1 MLFLLQVSGLVSGQI
16 ARSLLLVAGC
26 LLVLAGCGT
35 EWNDPYPS
43 SERGNNKL
51 YTSFSERPKHL
62 DPAIAYSNS
71 EIGFIAQ
78 IYEPPLQYHY
88 LKRPYTLIPA
98 TLEAMPEIR
107 YFDQAGRSASESTP
121 ACVLDK
127 GVG

>member
-1 MLFLLQVSGLVSGQI
+1 MLFLRN
-16 ARSLLLVAGC
+16 AYRRNAWSLLLTALC
-26 LLVLAGCGT
+26 LPVLVGCGT

-43 SERGNNKL
+43 AERGSNRI

-62 DPAIAYSNS
+62 DPAISYSNS

-88 LKRPYTLIPA
+88 LKRPYKLIPA

-107 YFDQAGRSASESTP
+107 YFDKAGRPASEATP
-121 ACVLDK
+121 ADQI
-127 GVG
+127 GRT